1 LNLTTEEVN
10 MKKRLSI
17 LDALRLML
25 FGGLFAFSTL
35 PAAAQTGYS
44 SFVQEAYYLGEGG
57 TPPSMTAFAANPRN
71 YLRSDAAY
79 ATLKQGFERAIGEDL
94 SDQEFSELLASD
106 RVRLVDCVGRIR
118 TAGINPQGTIGW
130 SVRACYSG
138 EQLIEVQV
146 GERWV
151 LVASQGCFNLVQ
163 PYIPPE
169 PEEPKNCR
177 FVKTEEVRLPD
188 TFAVVRDF
196 NSCGCFIPGVT
207 ARVPGGT
214 QTSSRLVCD

>member
-1 LNLTTEEVN
+1 

-44 SFVQEAYYLGEGG
+44 SFVQDAYYLGEGG
-57 TPPSMTAFAANPRN
+57 TPPSMTAFASNPRD

-79 ATLKQGFERAIGEDL
+79 ATLKQGFESAIGVDL
-94 SDQEFSELLASD
+94 SDLEFSELLASD

-118 TAGINPQGTIGW
+118 TAGINPQGNVGW

-138 EQLIEVQV
+138 EQLIEVEV
-146 GERWV
+146 GGQWV

-163 PYIPPE
+163 PYTPPPE
-169 PEEPKNCR
+169 PKPRTCR
-177 FVKTEEVRLPD
+177 FVKTGEVRLPD
-188 TFAVVRDF
+188 TFAVVPEF
-196 NSCGCFIPGVT
+196 NSCGCYISGSIV
-207 ARVPGGT
+207 RVPGGT